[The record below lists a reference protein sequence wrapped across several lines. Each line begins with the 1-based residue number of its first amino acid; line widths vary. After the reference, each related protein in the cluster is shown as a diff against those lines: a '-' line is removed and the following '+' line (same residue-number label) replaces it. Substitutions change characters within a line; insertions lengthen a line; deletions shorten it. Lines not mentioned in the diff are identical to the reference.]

1 MSNYLYTNIDNNK
14 WLAHRTI
21 HKRLHNLEPQL
32 LEEVVAAGSL
42 LLAGD
47 GLLVEVLVLKDLLQS
62 LLNIDLSFG
71 ASEVSLI
78 NGLLEVHVDDVS
90 GGEDVTDIDV
100 LNKGLHGSGS
110 LLNHI
115 LGHATGD
122 LAGSSGDA
130 GNEAVGEVLVIITIL
145 DGLDDD
151 SLLTGVTS
159 SKDDNNLSALCE
171 NKDEMNDT
179 RDVST
184 RSTLENTRQFRP
196 RYDLRTTELTRQ
208 QSRDGCAH
216 HEASKSASHRLSHG
230 AGRNRDRL

>member
-1 MSNYLYTNIDNNK
+1 MLS
-14 WLAHRTI
+14 
-21 HKRLHNLEPQL
+21 LEPQL
-32 LEEVVAAGSL
+32 LEEVVAASSL

-62 LLNIDLSFG
+62 LLNIDLSLG
-71 ASEVSLI
+71 AGEVSLI

-110 LLNHI
+110 LFNLL

-122 LAGSSGDA
+122 LAGSSGNASD
-130 GNEAVGEVLVIITIL
+130 EAVGEMLVIITIL

-159 SKDDNNLSALCE
+159 SKDDDNLSALCWGGKKM
-171 NKDEMNDT
+171 KD
-179 RDVST
+179 
-184 RSTLENTRQFRP
+184 
-196 RYDLRTTELTRQ
+196 
-208 QSRDGCAH
+208 
-216 HEASKSASHRLSHG
+216 
-230 AGRNRDRL
+230 GRNHTRC

>member
-1 MSNYLYTNIDNNK
+1 MAIYFSYS
-14 WLAHRTI
+14 TI
-21 HKRLHNLEPQL
+21 HKQLLNLEPQL

-42 LLAGD
+42 LLTGD

-62 LLNIDLSFG
+62 LLNIDLSLST
-71 ASEVSLI
+71 SEVGLIDSL
-78 NGLLEVHVDDVS
+78 LKVHVDDVS

-110 LLNHI
+110 LLNLL

-130 GNEAVGEVLVIITIL
+130 GNEAVGEVLVVITIL

-159 SKDDNNLSALCE
+159 SKDDNNLSALCV
-171 NKDEMNDT
+171 NIDEMNDT

-196 RYDLRTTELTRQ
+196 TYDLRTTDLTRQ
-208 QSRDGCAH
+208 QSRNGCAH
-216 HEASKSASHRLSHG
+216 HEASMSASHRLSHG

>member
-1 MSNYLYTNIDNNK
+1 ML
-14 WLAHRTI
+14 
-21 HKRLHNLEPQL
+21 NLEPQL

-62 LLNIDLSFG
+62 LLNIDLSLG
-71 ASEVSLI
+71 TGEVSLV
-78 NGLLEVHVDDVS
+78 NDLLEVHVDDVS

-110 LLNHI
+110 LLNLL

-130 GNEAVGEVLVIITIL
+130 GNEAVGEVLVVITIL

-159 SKDDNNLSALCE
+159 SKDDNNLSALCV
-171 NKDEMNDT
+171 KRRDE
-179 RDVST
+179 R
-184 RSTLENTRQFRP
+184 
-196 RYDLRTTELTRQ
+196 
-208 QSRDGCAH
+208 
-216 HEASKSASHRLSHG
+216 
-230 AGRNRDRL
+230 